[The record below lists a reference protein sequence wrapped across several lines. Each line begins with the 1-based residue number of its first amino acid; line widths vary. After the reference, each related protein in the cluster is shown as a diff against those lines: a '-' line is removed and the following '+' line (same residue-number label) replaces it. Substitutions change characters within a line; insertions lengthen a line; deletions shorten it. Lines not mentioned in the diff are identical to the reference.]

1 MTPRICRY
9 IGSDAVMISE
19 FVDGSACTKPPVEG
33 PCEADT
39 GVVAAADAPPGA
51 TAVGVGVVGVLL
63 LEEEALLAMLLKAA
77 RSTVASLA
85 ASAFFR

>member
-1 MTPRICRY
+1 
-9 IGSDAVMISE
+9 MISE

-39 GVVAAADAPPGA
+39 GVVAAVDAPPGA
-51 TAVGVGVVGVLL
+51 TAVGVGGTGVL
-63 LEEEALLAMLLKAA
+63 LEEEAPLALLLKAA